1 MTIKKQPQIR
11 FGGFG
16 GDWVEK
22 KIIELAYNQ
31 KLSNGVFNNPENV
44 GSGYKLIN
52 VLDMY
57 SEGFI
62 QENKLSL
69 LELSKVEFE
78 NNQVKNGDIFFTRSS
93 LVKTGI
99 AFSNIYLGNSDDVTF
114 DGHLIKL
121 SPDLDR
127 YYSEF
132 LHFSLKNQKVREQFI
147 RSAKTTTMTTIGQA
161 EIANT
166 VVSLPEK
173 PEQIAIG
180 QFFRQ
185 LDEMLTLAEQ
195 KHAQTVQLKKALL
208 GKLFPISG
216 SLQPQIRSKGFSG
229 DWVER
234 KLGDFGDSFASLSGK
249 TKEDFGHGEARYITY
264 LNVYQ
269 NPIASPLMLDKIEI
283 DPKQNAIQKGD
294 ILFTVSS
301 ETPEEVGF
309 SSVWTEDLPNVYLNS
324 FCFGFRPTENFDSY
338 FIAYA
343 LRSTF
348 VRQQIILLAQGISR
362 YNISKKGVMNVKIR
376 LPETLAE
383 QTAIGK
389 LFQTLDHTIAL
400 QAKEIT
406 QIKQLKSALLGKMF
420 V

>member
-1 MTIKKQPQIR
+1 MAIKKQPQIR

-22 KIIELAYNQ
+22 KIIELASNQ

-166 VVSLPEK
+166 VISLPEK

-195 KHAQTVQLKKALL
+195 KHTQTMQLKKAML

-216 SLQPQIRSKGFSG
+216 SLQPQIRLKGFSG

-234 KLGDFGDSFASLSGK
+234 KLGDCFDYERPDKYIVKSDKYSDNFVTPVLTANKSFILGYTNETNTYNEKCIIFDDFTLESRFVDFSFMVKSSALKILTAKDGFDLFFGFCLLQA
-249 TKEDFGHGEARYITY
+249 TKFEILGHARHYI
-264 LNVYQ
+264 
-269 NPIASPLMLDKIEI
+269 
-283 DPKQNAIQKGD
+283 
-294 ILFTVSS
+294 
-301 ETPEEVGF
+301 
-309 SSVWTEDLPNVYLNS
+309 SSVQNKT
-324 FCFGFRPTENFDSY
+324 
-338 FIAYA
+338 
-343 LRSTF
+343 
-348 VRQQIILLAQGISR
+348 ILMPSE
-362 YNISKKGVMNVKIR
+362 S
-376 LPETLAE
+376 E

>member
-22 KIIELAYNQ
+22 KIIELASNQ

-216 SLQPQIRSKGFSG
+216 SLKPQIRLKGFSG

-234 KLGDFGDSFASLSGK
+234 KLGDLGEIVMGQSPDSANYTDNPNDMILVQGNADLKNGKVVPRVWTTQITKTAKKGSLLISVRAPVGDVGK
-249 TKEDFGHGEARYITY
+249 TDFDIVIGRGI
-264 LNVYQ
+264 
-269 NPIASPLMLDKIEI
+269 S
-283 DPKQNAIQKGD
+283 AIQGNEFIYQTLVKMKLD
-294 ILFTVSS
+294 NYWTSVSA
-301 ETPEEVGF
+301 G
-309 SSVWTEDLPNVYLNS
+309 
-324 FCFGFRPTENFDSY
+324 
-338 FIAYA
+338 
-343 LRSTF
+343 STF
-348 VRQQIILLAQGISR
+348 ESINGDDIKNAVILCP
-362 YNISKKGVMNVKIR
+362 NI
-376 LPETLAE
+376 AE

-389 LFQTLDHTIAL
+389 LFQTLDYTIAL
-400 QAKEIT
+400 QAQEIA